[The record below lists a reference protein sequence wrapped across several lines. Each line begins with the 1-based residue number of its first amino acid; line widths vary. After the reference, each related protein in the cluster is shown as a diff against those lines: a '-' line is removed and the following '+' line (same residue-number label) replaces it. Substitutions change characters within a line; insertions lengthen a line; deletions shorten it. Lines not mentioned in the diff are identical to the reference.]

1 VATSRYVRFLGGPA
15 APTVPGLTPSPGEP
29 IVAHLLSALPT
40 LGVQVLDHE
49 DVEYAHELH
58 CRVGARVYA
67 VSVSYDW
74 VQQGWWEV
82 FWEPTLGFV
91 RRLLGQSEEEEL
103 RRLAL
108 AVSQALDSLPGVQ
121 EKRWYPEHVVSV
133 KADAAST
140 HAPEF

>member
-1 VATSRYVRFLGGPA
+1 MATSRYVRFSGGPP
-15 APTVPGLTPSPGEP
+15 APTVPGLMPSPGQA
-29 IVAHLLSALPT
+29 IVAHLLDTLPRF
-40 LGVQVLDHE
+40 GVQILGHE
-49 DVEYAHELH
+49 DVEYAHDLR
-58 CRVGARVYA
+58 CRVGPRVYV

-82 FWEPTLGFV
+82 FWEPALGFLK
-91 RRLLGQSEEEEL
+91 RLLGQSEDNEL

-121 EKRWYPEHVVSV
+121 EKRWYPGSSV
-133 KADAAST
+133 GVKPGAVFT